1 MQEAFECF
9 DAESSVLV
17 EPEYQNC
24 NSWHWHIGSG
34 LLTVHR
40 ENGALLKFYPI
51 ITKKTLDLV
60 FAGSFTNV
68 TGVSRV
74 FRAALQI
81 SSLTQIS
88 SKIEFSKYF
97 ANEQISSKI
106 YFSSKFQVRFSFQNI
121 LQMWCRPFDRICN
134 WPTAVSC
141 VEDPDA
147 ILPEHASSDRFS
159 YF

>member
-1 MQEAFECF
+1 MQEVFKGIGHLKHFYCSNLIF
-9 DAESSVLV
+9 WIVRCGIGHAESTIADAGSVWVLWSREISA

-51 ITKKTLDLV
+51 ITKKMLDLV
-60 FAGSFTNV
+60 FAGSITNV

-74 FRAALQI
+74 FRAVLQI

-88 SKIEFSKYF
+88 SKIELSKYF

-106 YFSSKFQVRFSFQNI
+106 YFSSKSQVRLCFQAN
-121 LQMWCRPFDRICN
+121 LK
-134 WPTAVSC
+134 
-141 VEDPDA
+141 
-147 ILPEHASSDRFS
+147 
-159 YF
+159 